1 MALPYVGASEGRI
14 RAAIELVESW
24 CRGDVALEHVRAAY
38 AAFND
43 EYYVYAIYSAVFAVH
58 DYEAITYASASAAAA
73 AYAPY
78 GSAFRRAACD
88 AIRRVVHCPK
98 LQEQP

>member
-1 MALPYVGASEGRI
+1 
-14 RAAIELVESW
+14 
-24 CRGDVALEHVRAAY
+24 VALEHVRAAY
-38 AAFND
+38 AAFKD

-58 DYEAITYASASAAAA
+58 DYEAITYASASAAAG

-78 GSAFRRAACD
+78 RSAFRRAACD